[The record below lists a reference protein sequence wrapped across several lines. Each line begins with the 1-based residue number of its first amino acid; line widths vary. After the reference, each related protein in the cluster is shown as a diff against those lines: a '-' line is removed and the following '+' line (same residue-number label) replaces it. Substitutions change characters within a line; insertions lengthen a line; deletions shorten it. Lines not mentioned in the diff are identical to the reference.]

1 MNSTLKKLLALVLAL
16 AMVVAIVACKP
27 ADDQKGTPD
36 PVEPGTTGEV
46 QPPVEDEND
55 STLVVGYSYFSE
67 KFSTFFAKTA
77 YDSDVAAMTGVNV
90 IEGDREGNMVLN
102 GIEGETRSYNGTD
115 YTYKGIADMDVV
127 QNTDGTVDY
136 NVTLREDLVFSDG
149 TPMTIDDLIF
159 SLYVV
164 SDPTYDGS
172 ATFYSLPVT
181 GMTEYRASMMPLWTL
196 IHEAGEEN
204 AEFTKWTEDQ
214 QKQYW
219 EAFYA
224 AGEKFVLAIVDYCV
238 AAGYAD
244 GTADDTTKLTE
255 ALAAWGYDPID
266 DPTPLNYF
274 KVFIENFGYDLSD
287 KGINYESA
295 GASISDLIIEA
306 LGADAA
312 TFTAGVNVGEAVPNI
327 AGIVKTGDYSMT
339 VHCDKFEASSI
350 YQFATTVA
358 PLHYYGDPSK
368 YDYENNMFGFTKGDL
383 SGVKAKTTVPMG
395 AGPYKFLSYEN
406 GVVTFEANENY
417 WKGQPKIK
425 YLLFQE
431 TADGDKLSGVASG
444 TFDITDPSFSTDVV
458 EAIKGY
464 NSNGE
469 LVGDVITTNTVDN
482 LGYGYIGLCAYN
494 VKVGE
499 DGGSAESKLLR
510 RGLATLL
517 AVYRDTVVY
526 SYYGDRAS
534 VIQYPISNTSWAA
547 PKPNDEG
554 YELAYSTDVEG
565 NPIYTDGMTE
575 QERYDAA
582 LQATIG
588 FLKAAGY
595 TFDEA
600 TGLFTAAPAGAE
612 MSYEAIIP
620 ADGVGDHPAY
630 GILTAVKDALA
641 TIGITLEINDPTDS
655 NVLWNA
661 IEAVPS
667 TADLWCAAWQST
679 VDPDMYQVY
688 YSTNI
693 NGAGGTDSNHYY
705 VTDDTLDE
713 LIIEARSSADLSFRK
728 ATYKQ
733 ALEII
738 LDWAVEV
745 PTYQRQN
752 ALIFS
757 TENVNLDTLTP
768 DITTFWGWAQ
778 DIELLEVN

>member
-1 MNSTLKKLLALVLAL
+1 MNSTFKKLLALVLAL

-27 ADDQKGTPD
+27 TTTKDPAVTDQPTQTGEGEPA
-36 PVEPGTTGEV
+36 VEPAG
-46 QPPVEDEND
+46 D

-67 KFSTFFAKTA
+67 KFSPFFGKTA
-77 YDSDVAAMTGVNV
+77 YDMDVANIVSEFV
-90 IEGDREGNMVLN
+90 LIGDREGNVVLN
-102 GIEGETRSYNGTD
+102 GIEGETRNYNGTD
-115 YTYKGIADMDVV
+115 YDYQGIGDVEVV
-127 QNTDGTVDY
+127 QNDDGSVDY
-136 NVTLREDLVFSDG
+136 NVKIREDIKFSDG

-159 SLYVV
+159 SLYVQC
-164 SDPTYDGS
+164 DPTYDGS
-172 ATFYSLPVT
+172 STFYSLPVE
-181 GMTEYRASMMPLWTL
+181 GMDEYRSSMVPLWTL
-196 IHEAGEEN
+196 IHTAGEDN
-204 AEFTKWTEDQ
+204 ADFSVWTEEQ
-214 QKQYW
+214 QAQYW

-224 AGEKFVLAIVDYCV
+224 GGEMFVLEIVDYCV
-238 AAGYAD
+238 GGGYVDAA
-244 GTADDTTKLTE
+244 ADDTTKLVE
-255 ALAAWGYDPID
+255 SLAAWGYDPIGEA
-266 DPTPLNYF
+266 PTPLDYF
-274 KVFIENFGYDLSD
+274 KVFIESFGYDLSD

-295 GASISDLIIEA
+295 GSAISDLILEA
-306 LGADAA
+306 LGADAG
-312 TFTAGVNVGEAVPNI
+312 TFSAGVDVGAAVPNI
-327 AGIVKTGDYSMT
+327 TGIVKTGDYSLS
-339 VHCDKFEASSI
+339 VHCTKFEASSI
-350 YQFATTVA
+350 YQFATAIA
-358 PLHYYGDPSK
+358 PMHYYGDASL
-368 YDYENNMFGFTKGDL
+368 YDYDNNMFGFKKGDL
-383 SGVKAKTTVPMG
+383 SGVKAKTTIPLG
-395 AGPYKFLSYEN
+395 AGPYKFVSYSN

-417 WKGQPKIK
+417 WKGEPKVK

-431 TADGDKLSGVASG
+431 TADGDKVSGVVSG
-444 TFDITDPSFSTDVV
+444 TFDLTDPSFSTDVV

-469 LVGDVITTNTVDN
+469 LIGDVLTTNTVDN

-494 VKVGE
+494 VNVGGE
-499 DGGSAESKLLR
+499 GGSDASKLLR

-554 YELAYSTDVEG
+554 YELAYSTDVDG
-565 NPIYTDGMTE
+565 NPLYTDSMTE
-575 QERYDAA
+575 EDRYAAA

-600 TGLFTAAPAGAE
+600 TGMFTAAPEGARLT
-612 MSYEAIIP
+612 YEAIIP

-630 GILTAVKDALA
+630 GILTATKDALA

-661 IEAVPS
+661 IEAVPA

-705 VTDDTLDE
+705 VTDDQLDTLIME
-713 LIIEARSSADLSFRK
+713 GRSSADLSFRK

-733 ALEII
+733 ALEVI

-752 ALIFS
+752 AYIFS
-757 TENVNLDTLTP
+757 TERIKLETMTP
-768 DITTFWGWAQ
+768 DITTFWGWMN
-778 DIELLEVN
+778 DIQLLEVN

>member
-1 MNSTLKKLLALVLAL
+1 MNSTFKKLLALVLAL

-27 ADDQKGTPD
+27 
-36 PVEPGTTGEV
+36 TT
-46 QPPVEDEND
+46 
-55 STLVVGYSYFSE
+55 TKLVVGYSYFSE
-67 KFSTFFAKTA
+67 KFSPFFGKTA
-77 YDSDVAAMTGVNV
+77 YDMDVANIVSEFV
-90 IEGDREGNMVLN
+90 LIGDREGNMVLN
-102 GIEGETRSYNGTD
+102 GIEGETRNYNGTD
-115 YTYKGIADMDVV
+115 YDYQGIGDVEVV
-127 QNTDGTVDY
+127 QNDDGTVDY
-136 NVTLREDLVFSDG
+136 NVKIREDIVFSDG

-159 SLYVV
+159 SLYV
-164 SDPTYDGS
+164 SCDPTYDGS
-172 ATFYSLPVT
+172 STFYSLPVE
-181 GMTEYRASMMPLWTL
+181 GMQEYRSSMVPLWTL
-196 IHEAGEEN
+196 IHTAGEAN
-204 AEFTKWTEDQ
+204 TDFSVWTEEQ
-214 QKQYW
+214 QAQYW

-224 AGEKFVLAIVDYCV
+224 GGEKFVLEIVDYCV

-244 GTADDTTKLTE
+244 GEADETTQLME
-255 ALAAWGYDPID
+255 ALEAWGYDPIEGT
-266 DPTPLNYF
+266 PTPLDYF

-287 KGINYESA
+287 DGINYESA
-295 GASISDLIIEA
+295 GSAISDLILEA
-306 LGADAA
+306 LGADAG
-312 TFTAGVNVGEAVPNI
+312 TFSAGVDVGAAVPNI
-327 AGIVKTGDYSMT
+327 TGIVKTGDYSLS
-339 VHCDKFEASSI
+339 VHCTKFEASSI
-350 YQFATTVA
+350 YQFATSIA
-358 PLHYYGDPSK
+358 PMHYYGDASL
-368 YDYENNMFGFTKGDL
+368 YDYDNNVFGFKKGDL
-383 SGVKAKTTVPMG
+383 SGVKAKTTVPLG
-395 AGPYKFLSYEN
+395 AGPYKFVSYSN

-417 WKGQPKIK
+417 WKGQPKVK
-425 YLLFQE
+425 YVLFQE
-431 TADGDKLSGVASG
+431 TADGDKVSGVVSG
-444 TFDITDPSFSTDVV
+444 TFDLTDPSFSTDVV

-464 NSNGE
+464 NANGE
-469 LVGDVITTNTVDN
+469 LIGDVLTTNTVDN

-499 DGGSAESKLLR
+499 DGGSDASKLLR

-554 YELAYSTDVEG
+554 YELAYSTDVDG
-565 NPIYTDGMTE
+565 NPLYTDSMTE
-575 QERYDAA
+575 EDRYAAA

-600 TGLFTAAPAGAE
+600 TGMFTAAPEGARLT
-612 MSYEAIIP
+612 YEAIIP

-630 GILTAVKDALA
+630 GILTATKDALA

-661 IEAVPS
+661 IEAVPA

-705 VTDDTLDE
+705 VTDDQLDTLIME
-713 LIIEARSSADLSFRK
+713 GRSSADLSFRK

-733 ALEII
+733 ALEVI

-752 ALIFS
+752 AYIFS
-757 TENVNLDTLTP
+757 TERIKLETMTP
-768 DITTFWGWAQ
+768 DITTFWGWMN
-778 DIELLEVN
+778 DIQLLEVN